1 MGRVLILEPDA
12 EVRELIRR
20 VVSRLG
26 HEPLA
31 PARMPAHIPAALDA
45 VVLEP
50 AWAPALELARRLLE
64 GDPKLPVVF
73 ESIEPWIPEFD
84 SLRPLRYLVKPF
96 GLRELEEAIQA
107 VGAD

>member
-1 MGRVLILEPDA
+1 M
-12 EVRELIRR
+12 RR
-20 VVSRLG
+20 ISV
-26 HEPLA
+26 
-31 PARMPAHIPAALDA
+31 
-45 VVLEP
+45 
-50 AWAPALELARRLLE
+50 LE

-96 GLRELEEAIQA
+96 GLHELEEAIQA